1 MKKLITILLTVIMAV
16 ACCFGFTGCK
26 DDSGDTFKVGLI
38 CLHGD
43 SSTYDKN
50 FIVAFKAACAAKGV
64 EYIIKTDIPEE
75 DACYTAAA
83 DLVDQG
89 CDMIF
94 ANSFGHEAYI
104 IKAAKEFRNVQ
115 FFHATGTK
123 ALVENLNNF
132 HNAFASIYEG
142 RYLAGVAAGLKLQA
156 MIAANEISA
165 NNMDGTNIKLGYVG
179 AFPYAEVVSGYT
191 SWFLGVRSVV
201 PNVVMSVR
209 YTSSW
214 YDETAERTAAQ
225 ALIND
230 GCALISQHADS
241 MGAPTA
247 CETAGIPNV
256 AYNGSTAEACPN
268 TFIISS
274 RINWQPYYEYI
285 IDAVKN
291 NKRVEHNWSK
301 SLGSAWGDGSVALTA
316 LGDAAAPGTEA
327 HLNGVIAELKAGTR
341 KVFDCSTFT
350 VSNTGIGLT
359 VDGDGHVTSY
369 LADVIDLGDYAGETQ
384 VIVTDPVT
392 NITYFA
398 ESEFRSA
405 PYFDLRIDGI
415 TEVTTSD

>member
-1 MKKLITILLTVIMAV
+1 MKKLITMLLTVVMAV
-16 ACCFGFTGCK
+16 ACCIGFTACK

-50 FIVAFKAACAAKGV
+50 FIDAFKAACAEEEV
-64 EYIIKTDIPEE
+64 EYIIKTDIPE
-75 DACYTAAA
+75 DDSCYTAAA

-94 ANSFGHEAYI
+94 ADSFGHETYM

-115 FFHATGTK
+115 FFHATGTR
-123 ALVENLNNF
+123 ALVENLNNY

-156 MIAANEISA
+156 MDEANQISA
-165 NNMDGTNIKLGYVG
+165 TKKDASGNIKLGYVG

-201 PNVVMSVR
+201 ENVVMSVR

-225 ALIND
+225 ALIDD

-256 AYNGSTAEACPN
+256 AYNGSTAASCPN

-285 IDAVKN
+285 IDAVQN

-301 SLGSAWGDGSVALTA
+301 SLGDAWGDGSVALTA
-316 LGDAAAPGTEA
+316 LGNAAAEGTEA
-327 HLNGVIAELKAGTR
+327 YLNNVIAELKAGTR

-350 VSNTGIGLT
+350 V
-359 VDGDGHVTSY
+359 DGNPVTSY
-369 LADVIDLGDYAGETQ
+369 LADVIDLGDYAGETE
-384 VIVTDPVT
+384 VILTEGG
-392 NITYFA
+392 ITYFA

-405 PYFDLRIDGI
+405 PYFNLRIDGI

>member
-156 MIAANEISA
+156 MEAASQIPASKEDA
-165 NNMDGTNIKLGYVG
+165 GGNIKLGYVG

-256 AYNGSTAEACPN
+256 AYNGSTAGTQTGT
-268 TFIISS
+268 TFRLRDKGI
-274 RINWQPYYEYI
+274 PYVNNRTRRGDQLVTVVVETPTRLTREQKELLRQLDETLSETPKRKKFF
-285 IDAVKN
+285 DAVK
-291 NKRVEHNWSK
+291 
-301 SLGSAWGDGSVALTA
+301 DF
-316 LGDAAAPGTEA
+316 
-327 HLNGVIAELKAGTR
+327 
-341 KVFDCSTFT
+341 FD
-350 VSNTGIGLT
+350 
-359 VDGDGHVTSY
+359 
-369 LADVIDLGDYAGETQ
+369 
-384 VIVTDPVT
+384 
-392 NITYFA
+392 
-398 ESEFRSA
+398 
-405 PYFDLRIDGI
+405 
-415 TEVTTSD
+415 